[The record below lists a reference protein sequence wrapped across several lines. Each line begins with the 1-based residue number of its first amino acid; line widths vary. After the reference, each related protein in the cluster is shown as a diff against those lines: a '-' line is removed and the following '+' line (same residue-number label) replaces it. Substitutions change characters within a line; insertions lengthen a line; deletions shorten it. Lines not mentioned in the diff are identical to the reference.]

1 MSTFTPINES
11 KSLISLKKVS
21 ESTVSSTRK
30 NGKKTQSTSIITQN
44 SPHQRNNRI
53 PLLTFSTLSN
63 QRNTTLSTTFYQS
76 TFTIPRLDLKIK
88 QANENKKMK
97 TMMKNEKNIK
107 EIQARHEKLMQYKLK
122 RKASKEEQKENQ
134 HRLDQMRKL
143 KLKIFNILSRDTHSV
158 CDDFQRKVNAFNIK
172 LFEFLGGNFMKNQ
185 ALKYNATFRFDK
197 NEHGY
202 YDVISALQKSIRGS
216 DVNASLHYLARL
228 IEADNL
234 DIILRRLAVIVYE
247 DIGLANPMMG
257 PKVMAAISSAQML
270 GLPEAR
276 IPLAEIVIELALSP
290 KSNSAEMAIDLA
302 LNEIRSKDVGSVPKH
317 LHNGNP
323 DYLYPHNYKND
334 YVKQQYLPDNIKNST
349 YYYPKPNKNEI
360 ILKDVMDKLSKM

>member
-122 RKASKEEQKENQ
+122 LKA
-134 HRLDQMRKL
+134 
-143 KLKIFNILSRDTHSV
+143 
-158 CDDFQRKVNAFNIK
+158 
-172 LFEFLGGNFMKNQ
+172 
-185 ALKYNATFRFDK
+185 
-197 NEHGY
+197 
-202 YDVISALQKSIRGS
+202 
-216 DVNASLHYLARL
+216 
-228 IEADNL
+228 
-234 DIILRRLAVIVYE
+234 
-247 DIGLANPMMG
+247 
-257 PKVMAAISSAQML
+257 
-270 GLPEAR
+270 
-276 IPLAEIVIELALSP
+276 
-290 KSNSAEMAIDLA
+290 
-302 LNEIRSKDVGSVPKH
+302 
-317 LHNGNP
+317 
-323 DYLYPHNYKND
+323 
-334 YVKQQYLPDNIKNST
+334 
-349 YYYPKPNKNEI
+349 
-360 ILKDVMDKLSKM
+360 